1 MPAPSPTVSDP
12 PSDTPSN
19 VPTTVAPTLSAPGSV
34 TVEPTT
40 VATLPLAGDGGAAPT
55 SGDVV
60 TTTTSG
66 PTSTQETF
74 DVQNREDDEQGNTIS
89 VTGSEGLGSL
99 TIAMISVVGVAAVA
113 VIAAL
118 FARKKFKSQTAATK
132 SSPLGV
138 AGTTSE
144 GGASI
149 SDISTDGPPSAANLA
164 EI

>member
-1 MPAPSPTVSDP
+1 MPSPTVSDP
-12 PSDTPSN
+12 PSDTPSD
-19 VPTTVAPTLSAPGSV
+19 VPTVAPTVSAPDSV
-34 TVEPTT
+34 TVEPTL
-40 VATLPLAGDGGAAPT
+40 VATLPLAGNGDVPT

-89 VTGSEGLGSL
+89 VTDSEGLGSL
-99 TIAMISVVGVAAVA
+99 TIGMISVVGVAAVA

-149 SDISTDGPPSAANLA
+149 SDISTDGPPSAAA
-164 EI
+164 RVEI